1 MIAHAPMSP
10 SPSADVGANRHGAI
24 HGGAILVATDGRV
37 LPLRSAAL
45 CVRAGGGLAA
55 VALTQRFTN
64 PHAEPLAV
72 TYQVPL
78 PADGAVSGYRFRIGD
93 REVRGEVARR
103 SDARERFVRAVM
115 DGHTAALLEQDRT
128 SLFTQEI
135 GNLPPGA
142 TIEIELQID
151 QPLVWSA
158 EPRGTWEWRFPTVVA
173 PRYLGAAGRI
183 PDADRISTHTTLDP
197 LAVTAALELTID
209 DVQHG
214 IECPSHGVR
223 IHGGEA
229 RTHVAL
235 AEANAT
241 LDRDVV
247 VRWRVAG
254 PHATTTVHRAR
265 PAEGHP
271 LAADAFALLTIVP
284 PVAATGRPH
293 VPRDLVVLLDTS
305 GSMSGAPL
313 EQAQRLTCALV
324 DQLDERD
331 RLELIEFSTAT
342 RAWQTTPVAAT
353 AAQRTAA
360 AHWVR
365 SLRASGGT
373 EMRTGIRAALAAL
386 RPEAQR
392 QIVLVTDGQIGFE
405 SEIVAEIHGALPAGC
420 RVHTVGVGSAV
431 NRSLTAPAARAG
443 RGCEIVIGIDEDPER
458 AIAKL
463 CAHTHAPL
471 VVDVELDGEAL
482 LEHAPMHLPDLM
494 AQHPA
499 TIAVRVR
506 PGGGALRVRGRTE
519 GGAWEQ
525 QLLLPPTSA
534 ADGNPAI
541 VTRFGRERVED
552 LELRIAA
559 GERGLDPQI
568 EQTGLAFGI
577 ATRLTSWVAV
587 DRVASVDPGAPTRH
601 EVMPHGLPHGMS
613 ATGVGLRAP
622 SSGAVDQLAAFALA
636 GPSVREEEEAKKIE
650 RPMVARAVRRPAPA
664 PSAPRSPAAAGAPMG
679 APPAARGRAMDD
691 DEGAASD
698 GGGHDESPRRTQAG
712 TASGV
717 LDVRTDVTRLA
728 DGTLVLEFTIPAD
741 VPGGG
746 LDWTSPPT
754 IELRFADGT
763 VVTVAIDRARSTR
776 DTRLTP
782 GMRARL
788 VCPGAP
794 QGKLTLAV
802 AAAGLLLLLRP

>member
-1 MIAHAPMSP
+1 MSP
-10 SPSADVGANRHGAI
+10 SPSPSEHVHGANGS
-24 HGGAILVATDGRV
+24 GAILVATDGRT
-37 LPLRSAAL
+37 LPLRSTAMR
-45 CVRAGGGLAA
+45 VRAGGGLAA
-55 VALTQRFTN
+55 VVLTQRFTN

-93 REVRGEVARR
+93 REIRGEVARR
-103 SDARERFVRAVM
+103 SDARERFVQAVL
-115 DGHTAALLEQDRT
+115 DGRTAALLEQDRT
-128 SLFTQEI
+128 SVFTQEI

-142 TIEIELQID
+142 TIDLELQID
-151 QPLVWSA
+151 QPLVWTS
-158 EPRGTWEWRFPTVVA
+158 EQGGTWEWRFPTVVA
-173 PRYLGAAGRI
+173 PRYLGAPGRVA
-183 PDADRISTHTTLDP
+183 DADRVTTRTTLDP

-223 IHGGEA
+223 IHGGDAGGDA
-229 RTHVAL
+229 RTRVEL

-254 PHATTTVHRAR
+254 AHAATVVHRAR
-265 PAEGHP
+265 PAQGHP
-271 LAADAFALLTIVP
+271 MAADAFALLTIVP
-284 PVAATGRPH
+284 PAAATNQPH
-293 VPRDLVVLLDTS
+293 VARDLIVLLDTS

-313 EQAQRLTCALV
+313 DQARRLTCALV

-331 RLELIEFSTAT
+331 RLELIEFSTAA
-342 RAWQTTPVAAT
+342 RAWQAGPVAAT

-360 AHWVR
+360 KQWVG
-365 SLRASGGT
+365 SLHAGGGT

-463 CAHTHAPL
+463 CIHTHAPL
-471 VVDVELDGEAL
+471 VVDVALDGDAL

-494 AQHPA
+494 AGHPA

-506 PGGGALRVRGRTE
+506 PEGGALRVRGRTAS
-519 GGAWEQ
+519 GAWEQ
-525 QLLLPPTSA
+525 RLQLPATGA

-568 EQTGLAFGI
+568 EQTGLSFGI
-577 ATRLTSWVAV
+577 ATRLTSWIAV
-587 DRVASVDPGAPTRH
+587 DGVVSVDPGAPTRH
-601 EVMPHGLPHGMS
+601 EVMPHALPHGMS
-613 ATGVGLRAP
+613 ATGVGLRKA
-622 SSGAVDQLAAFALA
+622 SGGTMELLAEVSLGAASA
-636 GPSVREEEEAKKIE
+636 DGSAREEAKAKKMESPI
-650 RPMVARAVRRPAPA
+650 VARSVRRAAPV
-664 PSAPRSPAAAGAPMG
+664 PSAPPRPASASAPSG
-679 APPAARGRAMDD
+679 PPPRARATDD
-691 DEGAASD
+691 DEGASAD
-698 GGGHDESPRRTQAG
+698 RGAHGESERLTQAG
-712 TASGV
+712 TASAV
-717 LDVRTDVTRLA
+717 LDVHADVTRLA

-741 VPGGG
+741 APGGG
-746 LDWTSPPT
+746 IDWTLPPT
-754 IELRFADGT
+754 IELRFDDGT
-763 VVTVAIDRARSTR
+763 LVTVAIDPTRSTR
-776 DTRLTP
+776 GARLLP
-782 GMRARL
+782 GMRAKL

-794 QGKLTLAV
+794 QGTLTLAV
-802 AAAGLLLLLRP
+802 ATSGLLLLLRP